1 MGLYGQCAGQE
12 QISVLFTMAIRGFS
26 PQKFSVVVSNGLM
39 VIMNRRNESRRHDS
53 GMLACSG
60 LLPLVQVHSQLGPFK
75 GANKTV
81 MQ

>member
-1 MGLYGQCAGQE
+1 
-12 QISVLFTMAIRGFS
+12 MAIRGFA

-39 VIMNRRNESRRHDS
+39 VIMNRPNESRRHDS

-60 LLPLVQVHSQLGPFK
+60 LLPLVQVHSQLGPK
-75 GANKTV
+75 CANQRV